1 MEYSLFMET
10 FNLVLSII
18 LAIIFFLA
26 GVSKASGNEKGLSG
40 TRDVGVKDSLAR
52 VVGIFEVLGA
62 FGILLG
68 IRVTAIGWLALV
80 GLWFVMAGAVGVHFR
95 AGKGSTALPAFV
107 LLTALSIAL
116 VTI

>member
-1 MEYSLFMET
+1 
-10 FNLVLSII
+10 
-18 LAIIFFLA
+18 
-26 GVSKASGNEKGLSG
+26 
-40 TRDVGVKDSLAR
+40 
-52 VVGIFEVLGA
+52 
-62 FGILLG
+62 
-68 IRVTAIGWLALV
+68 V

>member
-1 MEYSLFMET
+1 MEYSLVMET
-10 FNLVLSII
+10 FNLVLSVI

-52 VVGIFEVLGA
+52 IVGIFEVLGA

-80 GLWFVMAGAVGVHFR
+80 GFVMAGAVGVHFR

>member
-1 MEYSLFMET
+1 MET

-18 LAIIFFLA
+18 LAIIFFLS

-40 TRDVGVKDSLAR
+40 TRDVGVPDLFAR
-52 VVGIFEVLGA
+52 IIGIFEVFGA
-62 FGILLG
+62 FGILIG

-80 GLWFVMAGAVGVHFR
+80 GLWFVMAGAVGTHFR
-95 AGKGSTALPAFV
+95 AGKGSTALPPFV